1 MNWLRKLI
9 QYLQGKPVIL
19 KSGKTVVNKATD
31 IAAAQ
36 SMKSYLKI
44 LQSQQ
49 GQTYIKS
56 LSVTNRNL
64 LKNQIV
70 KQKITPDQLRAKIF
84 NKRLVKPIKSST
96 QLVKDPLFT
105 RLMFAKL
112 KFMQGK
118 DLAKLFDKLRGV
130 HGAKFGDFTL
140 KLSPG
145 FQTVRNEINI
155 IIMQSTNKVGQF
167 NAFIYTDP
175 VTKKLSL
182 QITKVEIYTQYKG
195 QGIMRDFYRSFNQYL
210 KTNFDNFDKF
220 TSDFIFQYNKQ
231 TGKYDGFN
239 MWEDLVSKGLAK
251 RTGPIENYIPPKI
264 APKNGLWHIKSGYQL
279 IERVVR

>member
-1 MNWLRKLI
+1 MKWLYNLI
-9 QYLQGKPVIL
+9 RYFLAKPVVL
-19 KSGKTVVNKATD
+19 KSGKIVIKKTANRS
-31 IAAAQ
+31 AAR
-36 SMKSYLKI
+36 SMESYLKI
-44 LQSQQ
+44 LESTQ
-49 GQTYIKS
+49 GRAYIKS
-56 LSVTNRNL
+56 LSDTERNL
-64 LKNQIV
+64 LKKQIS
-70 KQKITPDQLRAKIF
+70 KQQITHEQLRTKIY
-84 NKRLVKPIKSST
+84 NKKLVRSIKPST
-96 QLVKDPLFT
+96 QLVKDPLYT

-155 IIMQSTNKVGQF
+155 IIMQSKNKVGQF

-175 VTKKLSL
+175 VTNKLSL
-182 QITKVEIYTQYKG
+182 QILKVEIYTQYKG

-239 MWEDLVSKGLAK
+239 MWEDLVSKGFAK
-251 RTGPIENYIPPKI
+251 RTGPKENYIPPKI
-264 APKNGLWHIKSGYQL
+264 TPKNGLWHIKSGYQL
-279 IERVVR
+279 IERMVR

>member
-1 MNWLRKLI
+1 MKWLHNLI
-9 QYLQGKPVIL
+9 KYFRGKPVVL
-19 KSGKTVVNKATD
+19 KSGKTAVKKAAD
-31 IAAAQ
+31 EAAARR
-36 SMKSYLKI
+36 MESYLKI
-44 LQSQQ
+44 LESDQ
-49 GQTYIKS
+49 GQSYIKS
-56 LSVTNRNL
+56 LSDTDRNL
-64 LKNQIV
+64 LKKQIA
-70 KQKITPDQLRAKIF
+70 KQQITPEQLRTKIF
-84 NKRLVKPIKSST
+84 NKKIVKTITPAT
-96 QLVKDPLFT
+96 QLVKDPLYT
-105 RLMFAKL
+105 RLMFSKL

-140 KLSPG
+140 KLVPG

-155 IIMQSTNKVGQF
+155 VIMHSTNKVGQF

-175 VTKKLSL
+175 VTTKLSL
-182 QITKVEIYTQYKG
+182 QILKVEIYPQYKG

-210 KTNFDNFDKF
+210 KTNFDNFEKF

-251 RTGPIENYIPPKI
+251 RTGPIENYIPPKM

-279 IERVVR
+279 IERIVR

>member
-9 QYLQGKPVIL
+9 QYFQGKPVIL

-182 QITKVEIYTQYKG
+182 QIMKVEIYTQYKG

>member
-1 MNWLRKLI
+1 
-9 QYLQGKPVIL
+9 
-19 KSGKTVVNKATD
+19 
-31 IAAAQ
+31 
-36 SMKSYLKI
+36 
-44 LQSQQ
+44 
-49 GQTYIKS
+49 
-56 LSVTNRNL
+56 
-64 LKNQIV
+64 
-70 KQKITPDQLRAKIF
+70 
-84 NKRLVKPIKSST
+84 
-96 QLVKDPLFT
+96 
-105 RLMFAKL
+105 MFAKL